1 MFSKNKSILLF
12 IFACIPLRIA
22 IAAMPLYI
30 TPGLLPYYGIGLLAM
45 AIGFLYLYFNNLRL
59 HATEAGGITW
69 WSEYRLLHGIFY
81 LAAATY
87 ALQEKRMAWI
97 PLSLDVT
104 LGASLFIYHRLILQ

>member
-1 MFSKNKSILLF
+1 MFSKSKSILLF
-12 IFACIPLRIA
+12 IFACIPIRIA
-22 IAAMPLYI
+22 IAAIPLYI
-30 TPGLLPYYGIGLLAM
+30 NIQFLPYYGFGLLLL
-45 AIGFLYLYFNNLRL
+45 AIGFLYMYFNNLRL
-59 HATEAGGITW
+59 HAIEAGGTTW

-87 ALQEKRMAWI
+87 SLQEKRIAWI